1 MLRKLWTSLKDMIT
15 KPNSLDLEDNMI
27 KVGDRVVVT
36 GYCGLPVHVSRI
48 YRIDSKGV
56 ETEFS
61 QLAARVMLE
70 LDWGTLGKSKVALD
84 DENKVWYK
92 YNSSN

>member
-1 MLRKLWTSLKDMIT
+1 MNLKLPFTYEIK
-15 KPNSLDLEDNMI
+15 MI

-36 GYCGLPVHVSRI
+36 GYNGVPVHVSRL
-48 YRIDSKGV
+48 YWIDSNGL

-61 QLAARVMLE
+61 QLAAKVMLE

-84 DENKVWYK
+84 DENKVWYR
-92 YNSSN
+92 YSVSN